1 MPLVGIERLQDM
13 GTKFIMCNNA
23 LNSWVL
29 ELEARGKGVAAEIDA
44 ELRANLLLG
53 VTIVPAMVIAIEQAQ
68 EAGISYNKQ

>member
-1 MPLVGIERLQDM
+1 MPWLSNFL
-13 GTKFIMCNNA
+13 
-23 LNSWVL
+23 LL
-29 ELEARGKGVAAEIDA
+29 AAEIDA